1 MRHRNGNK
9 KIGVKSA
16 HRKALLRNLARSLVI
31 YKRIQTTVLKA
42 KEASSFADKMVELAK
57 KGDLH
62 SRRLL
67 ISKLGCPET
76 VDKLI
81 KEIAPKFKDRQ
92 GGYTRVIRT
101 AIRPGDSAQKAI
113 LEFTEIFEA
122 PKAKK
127 SSKKSASKKD
137 ESPEKVDTKKS
148 AKSEKSEES
157 TKSDSA
163 ETQKKGGFLGTLR
176 GFLKGDES

>member
-16 HRKALLRNLARSLVI
+16 HRIALLRNLARSLVI
-31 YKRIQTTVLKA
+31 HKRIQTTVLKA

-67 ISKLGCPET
+67 ISRLGCPDT

-81 KEIAPKFKDRQ
+81 EEIAPRFKDRQ

-101 AIRPGDSAQKAI
+101 SIRPGDSAQKAI

-122 PKAKK
+122 PKKPKK
-127 SSKKSASKKD
+127 SSKKATSKKEAD
-137 ESPEKVDTKKS
+137 SEKADTKKS
-148 AKSEKSEES
+148 PKSDEASNSESEEI
-157 TKSDSA
+157 K
-163 ETQKKGGFLGTLR
+163 KKGGFLGTLR

>member
-16 HRKALLRNLARSLVI
+16 HRIALLRNLARSLVI
-31 YKRIQTTVLKA
+31 HKRIQTTVLKA
-42 KEASSFADKMVELAK
+42 KEASSFADKMIELAK

-67 ISKLGCPET
+67 ISRLGCPDT

-81 KEIAPKFKDRQ
+81 EEIAPKFKNRQ

-101 AIRPGDSAQKAI
+101 TIRRGDTAQKAI

-122 PKAKK
+122 PKPKK
-127 SSKKSASKKD
+127 SSKKTTANKEADS
-137 ESPEKVDTKKS
+137 EKAAPKKS
-148 AKSEKSEES
+148 AKSEEVANTESEEP
-157 TKSDSA
+157 K
-163 ETQKKGGFLGTLR
+163 KKGGFLGTLR